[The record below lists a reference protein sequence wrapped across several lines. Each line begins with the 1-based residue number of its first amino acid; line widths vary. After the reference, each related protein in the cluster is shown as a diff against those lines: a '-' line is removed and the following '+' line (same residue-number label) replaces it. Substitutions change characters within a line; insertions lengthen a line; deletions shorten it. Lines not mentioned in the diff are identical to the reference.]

1 MSEGQEDKEWT
12 KNLLFL
18 MLSQNS
24 HFRTT
29 NNYLLIS
36 SQLIGFEIV
45 IKDLYLSL
53 PEFLTVNVNHLY
65 F

>member
-24 HFRTT
+24 HFRST

-36 SQLIGFEIV
+36 SQLIGFEICYKGSV
-45 IKDLYLSL
+45 FIT
-53 PEFLTVNVNHLY
+53 P
-65 F
+65 